1 MDKLSEP
8 ISFKVSPRIKIM
20 LHEKALEEGIDLS
33 DLIRKWVFRALHN
46 SNFRMKDFMSQED

>member
-20 LHEKALEEGIDLS
+20 LHDKALEEGMDLS
-33 DLIRKWVFRALHN
+33 DLIRKWVFQSLHA
-46 SNFRMKDFMSQED
+46 SNFRMRDYLSQD